1 MKVGIM
7 QPYFFPYIGYWQLI
21 NAVDKYVIYDDV
33 NYIKGGW
40 INRNNILIQ
49 GDAKFINLQIEKASP
64 NKLINETRVLCN
76 FKYNEKLLKTIKE
89 SYSKAPFFK
98 ETFSLVGNIVNQN
111 EDNLAKYLTF
121 LTKEICGYLSINTE
135 ILISSDVKKRNDL
148 KGQDN
153 IIEICKNLHASKY
166 INAVGGQNL
175 YSYTYFENN
184 GIELRFLKTNNIKY
198 VQFQKE
204 EFVQNLSIIDIMM
217 FNSPSEIRNMLNEY
231 ILI

>member
-49 GDAKFINLQIEKASP
+49 GDSKFVNLQIVKASP
-64 NKLINETRVLCN
+64 NKLINETKVLCN
-76 FKYNEKLLKTIKE
+76 FKHNEKLLKTIKE

-98 ETFSLVGNIVNQN
+98 ETFSLVSSIINQN

-121 LTKEICGYLSINTE
+121 LIKNICGYLDVNTE
-135 ILISSDVKKRNDL
+135 ILISSDITKRNDL

-153 IIEICKNLHASKY
+153 VIEICKNLHASKY
-166 INAVGGQNL
+166 INAIGGQNL
-175 YSYTYFENN
+175 YSYTEFRDN
-184 GIELRFLKTNNIKY
+184 GIELKFLKTNNIKY

-204 EFVQNLSIIDIMM
+204 GFIPNLSIIDIMM